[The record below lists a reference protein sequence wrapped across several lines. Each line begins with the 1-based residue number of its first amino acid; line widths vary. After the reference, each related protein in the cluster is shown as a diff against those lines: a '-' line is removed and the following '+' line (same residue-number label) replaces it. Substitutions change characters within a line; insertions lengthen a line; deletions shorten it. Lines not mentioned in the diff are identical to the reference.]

1 MNTSTIADIFA
12 ASIMVLWPM
21 VFVTIVA
28 LVAEAVSY
36 VASKLN

>member
-21 VFVTIVA
+21 VFVA
-28 LVAEAVSY
+28 LVAF
-36 VASKLN
+36 VAECTNHILEKLK